1 MAKRKRT
8 IVNISGTK
16 NSQSQNQ
23 GSTSQPRRR
32 GYTRMSELCDLNE
45 GEHVVINLNELGQ
58 PIGVEATNLSNYI
71 GSTVRQF
78 DNAPI
83 DYDSWHHVPSSFK
96 EKKIAELEHLSE
108 TNKKNRAKYDD
119 PYCTGS
125 KSFARVIDEKTKK
138 NNGVRPSRAKL
149 YIETR
154 TKKDGSYVNDKT
166 AEIYELM
173 KEGMQEMGGSES
185 TEGQRYW
192 NDDVYSHVK
201 RPEKRGRIHRVG
213 KAPSCSKDT
222 SSTSVEQEGESTH
235 LRNMVQHLGSEVSGL
250 KGLVA
255 SLIAVFQSQAQ
266 VNPQMAELI
275 ELAQRHIRS
284 EASDAGSTPSQT
296 PHENRDGY
304 SHHDQNGL
312 LGMQKLRVLDLGHH
326 QLIGWIPTALENLT
340 SLNYLYLYQNNLTGL
355 VPSQGLEAFQQQI
368 ARQSA
373 LVQIMVI
380 LLFRLFFWMETIL
393 LEHCRAFYQNDSNY
407 EYWMSVITNYRA

>member
-96 EKKIAELEHLSE
+96 EKKIAELE
-108 TNKKNRAKYDD
+108 
-119 PYCTGS
+119 
-125 KSFARVIDEKTKK
+125 
-138 NNGVRPSRAKL
+138 
-149 YIETR
+149 
-154 TKKDGSYVNDKT
+154 
-166 AEIYELM
+166 ELM

-304 SHHDQNGL
+304 SHHDQNAT
-312 LGMQKLRVLDLGHH
+312 
-326 QLIGWIPTALENLT
+326 P
-340 SLNYLYLYQNNLTGL
+340 
-355 VPSQGLEAFQQQI
+355 
-368 ARQSA
+368 
-373 LVQIMVI
+373 
-380 LLFRLFFWMETIL
+380 
-393 LEHCRAFYQNDSNY
+393 
-407 EYWMSVITNYRA
+407 